1 MNKIIILLFA
11 LISSSFGSDMIIVNV
26 TNELPFNYMFS
37 IFFNISLVLVP
48 IFGAI
53 ALVRN

>member
-1 MNKIIILLFA
+1 MSKIIIVLIA
-11 LISSSFGSDMIIVNV
+11 LVSSSFGADLLIVNV
-26 TNELPFNYMFS
+26 TNEATFNYMFS